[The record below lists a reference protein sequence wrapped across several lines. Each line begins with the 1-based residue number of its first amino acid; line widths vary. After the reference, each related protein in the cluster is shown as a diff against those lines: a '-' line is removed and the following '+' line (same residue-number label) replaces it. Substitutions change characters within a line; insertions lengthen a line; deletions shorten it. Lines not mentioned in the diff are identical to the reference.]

1 MQHRW
6 FAIFAIALFLPFPRQ
21 DSPGP
26 DALLREADRLA
37 WMKNWPRAESLYA
50 DAERLFAARGDT
62 RNALYASVNKLRAQ
76 LPRLPVA
83 EVSARLAD
91 YLDDPL
97 VQRDDLLRLRCL
109 VIKGE
114 TDTDLDPALAE
125 QSWRDA
131 LQLATRL
138 GEDAWANRAN
148 GELGLLAFLQGDINE
163 SVIRLGRAL
172 QIAQTNGD
180 VASVVRWLTL
190 FGHGYLQLG
199 RAEQAI
205 DYYEKALAVASRVPD
220 LQFPVMTYLGK
231 GDALA
236 SLGRTPEAER
246 VLEDALTVATT
257 QGALG
262 YQAELTLKLGL
273 IADSRGQSDRAAD
286 LLGRAVDLARQAG
299 GEAILAEIAG
309 ERARIQRTRRD
320 DTGAQQ
326 TLREGIDVARRM
338 HEQML
343 LPKLLAQLGD
353 LDTSREQYA
362 DAADRLD
369 EASDLLEGLLTRASS
384 PWVRSRIIA
393 GMDEV
398 FAARIRLEGSQDRD
412 PAGMFA
418 VVEQARGRSVLEL
431 LLSRPIGDVTQPP
444 ELRAGERAIA
454 ALQLKLFAVTGRPE
468 RRRLLE
474 QIFAA
479 EERLAPI
486 STELFNKTDIG
497 PRRPVALT
505 EVQASLRGDE
515 LLLEFVTSEPASY
528 CIAITRTTARL
539 IRLADRSVIEKR
551 VDPLLKS
558 IRAGHEAQA
567 DARTV
572 SSLVLGRMAVV
583 STRRR
588 LIISPDGPLHDVPFE
603 LLVDRSGHRLLDSH
617 VVSYVPSGSVLTIL
631 RRRGSNARPP
641 RMALAVS
648 ASPTN
653 EELGQTNGSHP
664 SPLGAVSRSIYDLD
678 GGRLPSLPSANDE
691 ARSVGAILGGV
702 GTTVLV
708 GDAGTELAVKHLPI
722 NEYRVLHFAVHGI
735 VSSKFPAR
743 SALVLRPAGD
753 EDGLFQARE
762 ILSVRLH
769 ADLVTLSACDTG
781 SGGVFGE
788 EGVSNLVRPFIAA
801 GAKAVV
807 ANLWSAD
814 DTFSLA
820 IMKEFYQEL
829 ASGADEGEALRRAKL
844 HMIRRF
850 GPQAVPQ
857 LWSGLLIYGDSTA
870 RVTTRPPA
878 AR

>member
-6 FAIFAIALFLPFPRQ
+6 LAIFAIALFLPLPRQ
-21 DSPGP
+21 DSPP
-26 DALLREADRLA
+26 PEALLREADRLA
-37 WMKNWPRAESLYA
+37 WMKNWTRAESLYA
-50 DAERLFAARGDT
+50 AAERLFAARGDQ
-62 RNALYASVNKLRAQ
+62 RNALYASVNQLRAQ
-76 LPRLPVA
+76 LPRLPVP
-83 EVSARLAD
+83 EVSAQLAE
-91 YLDDPL
+91 YLDNPI
-97 VQRDDLLRLRCL
+97 VQADDLLRLRCL
-109 VIKGE
+109 IIKGE

-131 LQLATRL
+131 LQLATKL

-163 SVIRLGRAL
+163 SVIKLGRAL
-172 QIAQTNGD
+172 QVAQTNGD

-205 DYYEKALAVASRVPD
+205 DYYEKALAVASRVPE

-286 LLGRAVDLARQAG
+286 LLGRAVDLAREAG

-309 ERARIQRTRRD
+309 ERARIQRARHD
-320 DTGAQQ
+320 DTGAEQ

-362 DAADRLD
+362 DAAERLD

-384 PWVRSRIIA
+384 PWVRSRVVA
-393 GMDEV
+393 GMDDV
-398 FAARIRLEGSQDRD
+398 FAARIRLEGSRNGD
-412 PAGMFA
+412 PAGMFS

-431 LLSRPIGDVTQPP
+431 LLSTPIGELTPPP
-444 ELRAGERAIA
+444 ELRVDERAIA
-454 ALQLKLFAVTGRPE
+454 ALQLKLFAATGRTE
-468 RRRLLE
+468 RQRLLE

-486 STELFNKTDIG
+486 STELFNRSAMG
-497 PRRPVALT
+497 PREPITLK
-505 EVQASLRGDE
+505 ELQASLRGDE
-515 LLLEFVTSEPASY
+515 ILLEFVVSEPASY
-528 CIAITRTTARL
+528 CIAVTRTAARL
-539 IRLADRSVIEKR
+539 IRLPDRSAIAKR
-551 VDPLLKS
+551 VDPVLKS
-558 IRAGHEAQA
+558 IRAGHEARTE
-567 DARTV
+567 ARAL
-572 SSLVLGRMAVV
+572 SALVLDRLPLVR
-583 STRRR
+583 TKRR
-588 LIISPDGPLHDVPFE
+588 LVISPDGPFNNLPFE
-603 LLVDRSGHRLLDSH
+603 LLVDRSGRSWLDSH

-631 RRRGSNARPP
+631 RRLHTSGRAP

-648 ASPTN
+648 ASATN
-653 EELGQTNGSHP
+653 EALGPANGSHP
-664 SPLGAVSRSIYDLD
+664 PPLGTVSRSIYDLD
-678 GGRLPSLPSANDE
+678 GGTLPPLPSANDE
-691 ARSVGAILGGV
+691 ARSVGAILGGR
-702 GTTVLV
+702 GTTVLL
-708 GDAGTELAVKHLPI
+708 GDAATELAVKQLPVD
-722 NEYRVLHFAVHGI
+722 EYRVLHFAVHGI
-735 VSSKFPAR
+735 VSTKFPAR
-743 SALVLRPAGD
+743 SALVLRPAGG

-762 ILSVRLH
+762 ILSTHLH

-781 SGGVFGE
+781 AGGVFGE

-807 ANLWSAD
+807 ANLWTAD

-820 IMKEFYQEL
+820 VMREFYRQL
-829 ASGADEGEALRRAKL
+829 ATGADEGEALRRAKL
-844 HMIRRF
+844 NMIRRF
-850 GPQAVPQ
+850 GPQATPQ
-857 LWSGLLIYGDSTA
+857 LWSGLLIYGDSTG
-870 RVTTRPPA
+870 RVTSRPSA